1 MVTVTRFPNP
11 TEPENVVSID
21 SMANEVY
28 RLYSDLKKE
37 MDGLPVR

>member
-21 SMANEVY
+21 SMAKLVYLLY
-28 RLYSDLKKE
+28 RLLKKE
-37 MDGLPVR
+37 IEGFPVR